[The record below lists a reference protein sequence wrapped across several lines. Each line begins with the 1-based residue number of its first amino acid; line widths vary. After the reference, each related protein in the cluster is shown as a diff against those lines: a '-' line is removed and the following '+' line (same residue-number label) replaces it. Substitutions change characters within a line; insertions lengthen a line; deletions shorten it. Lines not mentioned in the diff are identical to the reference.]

1 MDLFV
6 TLNVATFKN
15 IRCIPIVCKYL
26 IFVVSM
32 KMRGKNQSHVAL
44 HYLYYIYIKQSRVS
58 YAIYNSR
65 TAGQIFMIFILLD
78 LSPPR
83 LAE

>member
-1 MDLFV
+1 MFRKIV
-6 TLNVATFKN
+6 TLK
-15 IRCIPIVCKYL
+15 ISHEKHM
-26 IFVVSM
+26 S
-32 KMRGKNQSHVAL
+32 QS
-44 HYLYYIYIKQSRVS
+44 IYIKQSRVS

>member
-1 MDLFV
+1 M
-6 TLNVATFKN
+6 
-15 IRCIPIVCKYL
+15 Y
-26 IFVVSM
+26 S
-32 KMRGKNQSHVAL
+32 GKIAVPPGGGGLS
-44 HYLYYIYIKQSRVS
+44 IYIKQSRVS

>member
-1 MDLFV
+1 MTRPAVLEAS
-6 TLNVATFKN
+6 TLINLGS
-15 IRCIPIVCKYL
+15 RD
-26 IFVVSM
+26 
-32 KMRGKNQSHVAL
+32 
-44 HYLYYIYIKQSRVS
+44 IKQSRVS

>member
-1 MDLFV
+1 MTIIRNRFEVFL
-6 TLNVATFKN
+6 VA
-15 IRCIPIVCKYL
+15 
-26 IFVVSM
+26 S
-32 KMRGKNQSHVAL
+32 KNQGNEKL
-44 HYLYYIYIKQSRVS
+44 GYLYIPIKQSRVS

-65 TAGQIFMIFILLD
+65 TAGQICMIFILLD

>member
-1 MDLFV
+1 MPDLIDFSEV
-6 TLNVATFKN
+6 CILNIK
-15 IRCIPIVCKYL
+15 I
-26 IFVVSM
+26 S
-32 KMRGKNQSHVAL
+32 
-44 HYLYYIYIKQSRVS
+44 IYIKQSRVS

>member
-1 MDLFV
+1 MQFPM
-6 TLNVATFKN
+6 ATVKIN
-15 IRCIPIVCKYL
+15 
-26 IFVVSM
+26 
-32 KMRGKNQSHVAL
+32 AL
-44 HYLYYIYIKQSRVS
+44 YIKQSRVS

>member
-1 MDLFV
+1 MLGKKYTKVFDHIFSHRL
-6 TLNVATFKN
+6 TLKFSGDHSLTP
-15 IRCIPIVCKYL
+15 C
-26 IFVVSM
+26 
-32 KMRGKNQSHVAL
+32 
-44 HYLYYIYIKQSRVS
+44 IKQSRVS

-78 LSPPR
+78 LSSPR